1 MGGRDQASRL
11 EMYFATAMLVFASGV
26 AYVAFLPPAGDTFVA
41 AGESV
46 VYSALWAG
54 GYLVLAVLVGLHFR
68 GVLTVFARNWPVLV
82 LLFTYLLPEIIEPNS
97 WIRLLL
103 LFFTVTFCAWMA
115 SRFSLTQM
123 IMTLHYVLPIVM
135 VIHALGAFV
144 HTGYEVDQLERE
156 NFLGTMAYGGLFS
169 HKQQA
174 GAVFSIS
181 FIFYSLLIL
190 ASRDSWQWK
199 MLGAATS
206 LLFLL
211 LSGSANAISV
221 TLVTLDAS
229 LCLWALVRNK
239 MYVFYINAFTSI
251 IMAMILFVDSE
262 LLFGALGRNSD
273 LTGRTVIWE
282 QWPGF
287 FYDRLLTGYGYSGFF
302 IQGGPAE
309 RLWALDD
316 FHAPNFHDSFL
327 DVGIQAGAPGLL
339 SLLLIVL
346 LGLVGTCLAASRSPR
361 SSAVVFFALFVAI
374 CLFGIGD
381 GALLT
386 HNNFATICFLVIYFK
401 IGVKLRLRSTS
412 GLGRSLS
419 TSGTQLL
426 PRALE

>member
-1 MGGRDQASRL
+1 
-11 EMYFATAMLVFASGV
+11 MLVFASGV
-26 AYVAFLPPAGDTFVA
+26 AYVAFLPPAAGDTFVA

-46 VYSALWAG
+46 VYSSLWGG
-54 GYLVLAVLVGLHFR
+54 GYLVLALLVGLQFR

-97 WIRLLL
+97 WLRLLL
-103 LFFTVTFCAWMA
+103 LFFTVTFSAWMA

-135 VIHALGAFV
+135 VIHALSAFV
-144 HTGYEVDQLERE
+144 HTGYEVDGLERE
-156 NFLGTMAYGGLFS
+156 NLLGTMAYGGLFS

-239 MYVFYINAFTSI
+239 KYVFYISAFTSI
-251 IMAMILFVDSE
+251 VMAMIVFVDSD
-262 LLFGALGRNSD
+262 LVFGALDRSSD
-273 LTGRTVIWE
+273 LTGRTILWDN
-282 QWPGF
+282 WFGF

-316 FHAPNFHDSFL
+316 FHAPNFHNSFL

-346 LGLVGTCLAASRSPR
+346 LGLVGTCLAALRSRR

-386 HNNFATICFLVIYFK
+386 HNNFATICFLVVYFK
-401 IGVKLRLRSTS
+401 IGVKLRFRTTS

-419 TSGTQLL
+419 TRGTQLL